1 MITAFPKED
10 MDQTANKPLAAMTT
24 AEINAVKSN
33 VALNSDGS
41 DTSAEQ
47 YRSSALQ
54 NIDVQERL
62 KPEYQTIESV
72 IHYLQ
77 SATRN
82 SDEKKGVVNA
92 LLEASSSLSV
102 IQKVEPTVAEEYM
115 DDVIQALVN
124 NENLNPWR
132 DEILL
137 AVRAAIEQQEKSAS
151 SDVDKLFARANT
163 G

>member
-24 AEINAVKSN
+24 AEINAIKSN